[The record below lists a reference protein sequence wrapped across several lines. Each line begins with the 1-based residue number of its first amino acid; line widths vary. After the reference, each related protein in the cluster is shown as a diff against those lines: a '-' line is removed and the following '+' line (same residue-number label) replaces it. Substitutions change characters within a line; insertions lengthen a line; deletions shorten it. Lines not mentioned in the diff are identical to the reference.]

1 MIDDRING
9 SGNER
14 TGIAEDQLIR
24 RFDYIDALMNFIVLM
39 DNAFV
44 QRLANYILPRPLK
57 KICPCILP
65 DPAGKGGDPQGKSCR
80 DRHPTQPAASD
91 NFHYVYP
98 QGAQRSER

>member
-1 MIDDRING
+1 MIDDRINA

-39 DNAFV
+39 GNAIV

-57 KICPCILP
+57 KSVHVFYL
-65 DPAGKGGDPQGKSCR
+65 
-80 DRHPTQPAASD
+80 TQPAKAAARREILS
-91 NFHYVYP
+91 
-98 QGAQRSER
+98 